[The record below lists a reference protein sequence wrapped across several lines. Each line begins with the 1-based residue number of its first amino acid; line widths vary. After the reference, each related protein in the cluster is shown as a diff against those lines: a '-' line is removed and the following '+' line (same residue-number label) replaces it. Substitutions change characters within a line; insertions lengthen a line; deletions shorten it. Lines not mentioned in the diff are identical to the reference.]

1 MDNKEISEKIH
12 IINKAKCVYVWVDYL
27 MVNLIVQE
35 HEKHFLSLA
44 LSNQKLILVD
54 FDYKK
59 ETGNLFI
66 EFKPKTQ

>member
-27 MVNLIVQE
+27 MVYLIVQNL
-35 HEKHFLSLA
+35 EKHFVSLA
-44 LSNQKLILVD
+44 LSNQKIILVD

-66 EFKPKTQ
+66 EFKQKTL